1 MVTGSVATAL
11 AILVLL
17 RAVLPSPSQTLA
29 RQALPRLTTLSTDE
43 LRAYHAQ
50 RRSLYHRWAQP
61 ALRSWLRRLGI
72 RPMRI
77 DRTFLM
83 QAGLDADRFDG
94 TDLRAWKLCGAALGV
109 VAGLVAVAL
118 LPPLVFLTP
127 MLVWIGMVAPSAWL
141 GRRRRQR
148 HDQLRGE
155 IADLVGLLRALV
167 SVGLPLEQAL
177 HLIANERESLPLS
190 SEELART
197 MTAFGLGV
205 PIEQALDD
213 MSRRIGLDE
222 MAGLVAAITTARRLG
237 SALEQVL
244 RDQEM
249 LIRLDHRHRATAA
262 ASRVGTRLLA
272 VLAGVY
278 LPEFAVLIVIPLFWG
293 IMRRAFG

>member
-1 MVTGSVATAL
+1 MIAGSLATAL
-11 AILVLL
+11 AVLILL
-17 RAVLPSPSQTLA
+17 RAVVPLRSQAAA

-43 LRAYHAQ
+43 LRVYHAQ
-50 RRSLYHRWAQP
+50 RRSFYHRWAQP
-61 ALRSWLRRLGI
+61 ALRAWLGRLGI

-77 DRTFLM
+77 DRTFLT
-83 QAGLDADRFDG
+83 QAGLDPDRFDG
-94 TDLRAWKLCGAALGV
+94 ADLRAWKLCGAALGLI
-109 VAGLVAVAL
+109 AGLGAAAL
-118 LPPLVFLTP
+118 LPPLGFLTP
-127 MLVWIGMVAPSAWL
+127 MLVWIGMVGPSAWL

-148 HDQLRGE
+148 QDRLREE
-155 IADLVGLLRALV
+155 IADLAGLLRALV

-177 HLIANERESLPLS
+177 HLIASQRESLPLS
-190 SEELART
+190 SEEVART

-213 MSRRIGLDE
+213 MSRRTGLDE
-222 MAGLVAAITTARRLG
+222 MAGLVGAITTARRLG

-249 LIRLDHRHRATAA
+249 LIRVDHRHRATAA